1 MTGVWQHAVYELA
14 VWESGPRWSPRLQGS
29 IGDPQCRVR
38 AISRIEDVF
47 PKPAEIE
54 ERLVLLVPG
63 VEVSRL
69 ISWCGR
75 HIAELRDERVWV
87 FLDDAASPLAWTLLE
102 LGVRMIHYHS
112 GEPYAVED
120 SCRAWLNRVLKRAKS
135 SA

>member
-14 VWESGPRWSPRLQGS
+14 VWESVPWLSPRLQRS
-29 IGDPQCRVR
+29 IDDPRCRVR
-38 AISRIEDVF
+38 AVSRIDDVF

-63 VEVSRL
+63 AELSRL

-75 HIAELRDERVWV
+75 HGAELREERIWV
-87 FLDDAASPLAWTLLE
+87 FLDDPASPLAWTLLE
-102 LGVRMIHYHS
+102 LGIRMIHQRF
-112 GEPYAVED
+112 GEPYAIED
-120 SCRAWLNRVLKRAKS
+120 SCREWLHRALLRSQS